1 MQRVTS
7 KQVLMLTLLLPIGC
21 ATRDYGAVS
30 IVSTHPNSVKA
41 SVLAEHVEGF
51 HCRSGIL
58 VASNEIAD
66 YGIAVRDA
74 LSRVEGANA
83 LLDAKVDFVAW
94 NLPVYH
100 RWCIR
105 VSGKAAVLE

>member
-1 MQRVTS
+1 
-7 KQVLMLTLLLPIGC
+7 MLLFLLPLGC

-30 IVSTHPNSVKA
+30 IVSTHSEAVKA

-66 YGIAVRDA
+66 YGIAVQDA

-83 LLDAKVDFVAW
+83 LLDAEVDFVAW